1 MLLPSPY
8 FINEATEAEII
19 ILLKISLWKSNLALV
34 QYQILW
40 PSKLLNFREE
50 DYPHGYMSVLPLGPG
65 TVSLLWTEVSALIG
79 VLSQIT
85 NNASG

>member
-8 FINEATEAEII
+8 FINEATEAEIS

-65 TVSLLWTEVSALIG
+65 TEMSWMDTTDEALLGE
-79 VLSQIT
+79 
-85 NNASG
+85 